1 MTFRFLFYGIER
13 VSITKKG
20 IFWYYVPNLIFSFF
34 ISLFVTLKMEPFLTG
49 SVEGEKFIESFNPS
63 FFLYLE
69 VLPQDFITT
78 SKILLI
84 AFSPLFLFSYLFL
97 SGGAIKTL
105 SRDWRSYDFK
115 FFLSGCYN
123 YFFKFLRL
131 FILSVPFYL
140 IPFLILRFY
149 LIPYFEKIYAVDEV
163 KLIFSKSLIYLF
175 SFFLFAFIN
184 IVFDVTKL
192 AIVTRNSKS
201 VVTELF
207 YTTIYSLRNF
217 FQVISL
223 YICTGLFNIIPLGLY
238 IFISPF
244 FLSSSSL
251 FSILLSFLIFQLILL
266 IRIWI
271 KFVFWAS
278 QRELFLFLEVKRFN

>member
-1 MTFRFLFYGIER
+1 MTFRFLIYGIER

-20 IFWYYVPNLIFSFF
+20 IFWYFVPNLIFSFF
-34 ISLFVTLKMEPFLTG
+34 LSLFVTLKMEPFLTG
-49 SVEGEKFIESFNPS
+49 SVEGEKFIKSFSPT

-84 AFSPLFLFSYLFL
+84 VFSPLFLLSYVFL

-131 FILSVPFYL
+131 FIFSIPFYL
-140 IPFLILRFY
+140 VPFLILKFY
-149 LIPYFEKIYAVDEV
+149 LIPYFEKIYAVEEV
-163 KLIFSKSLIYLF
+163 KLILSKSLIYLF
-175 SFFLFAFIN
+175 SFFIFAFIN
-184 IVFDVTKL
+184 IVFDVTKI
-192 AIVTRNSKS
+192 AIVARNSKS

-217 FQVISL
+217 SQVISL
-223 YICTGLFNIIPLGLY
+223 YIYIGFFNIIPLGLY
-238 IFISPF
+238 IFISSF
-244 FLSSSSL
+244 FLYSSSL
-251 FSILLSFLIFQLILL
+251 FTILLSFLIFQFILL
-266 IRIWI
+266 IRVWI

-278 QRELFLFLEVKRFN
+278 QRELWLYLESKKI